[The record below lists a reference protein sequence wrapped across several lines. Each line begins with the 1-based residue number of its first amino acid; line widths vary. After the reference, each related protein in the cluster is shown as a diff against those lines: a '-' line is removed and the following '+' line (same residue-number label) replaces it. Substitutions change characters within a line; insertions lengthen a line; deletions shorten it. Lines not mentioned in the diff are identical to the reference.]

1 MPARARLS
9 IPFCPTLLAL
19 CCSVSFAAHA
29 ATALTPLTPQ
39 EANSSQGG
47 TALQLEATRIS
58 ADAPAPNALPPV
70 YAGGQVARGG
80 QLGVLGNQDIMDVP
94 FSMAAYTEKLIR
106 DQQAETV
113 GDVLLNDASVRQA
126 SGYGNQSQAFVIR
139 GLPLNGDDISYNGLY
154 GILPRQIMSTDALER
169 VEVFKGPNAFING
182 VTPGGSG
189 IGGGVNLQPKR
200 AEDVPL
206 RRFSTDISSDGRVG
220 EHLDVG
226 QRFGEDNR
234 FGARVNISQREG
246 DTGIDDENQR
256 SKLFA
261 AGLDYRG
268 DALRLSADFAYQ
280 RQHINGGRNSV
291 FLGTAVTHIPD
302 APSADTNYAPKWAS
316 TDLEDTFGMLRADY
330 DVSDNWSVYLAGG
343 AKHTNEEGRYSSVT
357 LTDNLGNAN
366 VTGSRIHHQ
375 EDNTSLMTGLNG
387 KFQTGDVSHKLNL
400 GLTGIWTQA
409 RNAYDFDLSGHASNI
424 YEPSSVAEPVKGGFA
439 GGDMNDPGITAK
451 TFARSA
457 AISDTVGFMDDR
469 LLLTAGLRRQQLVVQ
484 GFAYGTGTRTAAYD
498 KSITTPVYG
507 IVFKP
512 WDHVSLYANHI
523 EGLAQGPTAP
533 VASGG
538 LTVTNGAEAYAPAR
552 TKQTEAG
559 VKLDMGTYGATLGVY
574 RIEQPSDGYSTQT
587 SATTALYVREGQQVN
602 QGVELNVFGEPISGL
617 RLLGGVTVMKTEL
630 KDTLNGA
637 NDGNRAIG
645 VPSFQLNA
653 GVDWDVPGLQGVS
666 VNGRMLRTGGQ
677 YADAANNLSLP
688 AWNRFDVGARYTF
701 KVDQRDVSLGATV
714 ENVANTKYWESALG
728 GYLTQGDP
736 RVAKLSATID
746 F

>member
-1 MPARARLS
+1 MPTSTRFAV
-9 IPFCPTLLAL
+9 PFRPTLLAL
-19 CCSVSFAAHA
+19 CCSLGLTAHA
-29 ATALTPLTPQ
+29 ATPETPQ
-39 EANSSQGG
+39 DANNSQDGK
-47 TALQLEATRIS
+47 ALELGATTIS
-58 ADAPAPNALPPV
+58 ADAPTPNALPPV

-94 FSMAAYTEKLIR
+94 FSMSSYTEKLIR
-106 DQQAETV
+106 DQQAENV
-113 GDVLLNDASVRQA
+113 GDVLLNDSSVRQA
-126 SGYGNQSQAFVIR
+126 SGYANQAQAFVIR
-139 GLPLNGDDISYNGLY
+139 GLPLNGDDISFNGLY

-200 AEDVPL
+200 ADDAPL

-220 EHLDVG
+220 EHLDIG

-246 DTGIDDENQR
+246 DTGIDDESQR

-261 AGLDYRG
+261 VGLDYRG
-268 DALRLSADFAYQ
+268 DALRLSGDFVYSKQ
-280 RQHINGGRNSV
+280 QINGGRNTV
-291 FLGTAVTHIPD
+291 LLGKNLTHIPN
-302 APSADTNYAPKWAS
+302 APSADTNYAPSWGTS
-316 TDLEDTFGMLRADY
+316 SLEDTFGMLRAEY
-330 DVSDNWSVYLAGG
+330 DLNDNWTAYIAGG
-343 AKHTNEEGRYSSVT
+343 AKHTNEIGRYSSVT
-357 LTDNLGNAN
+357 LNDTLGNAT
-366 VTGSRIHHQ
+366 VTGSRIAHQ
-375 EDNTSLMTGLNG
+375 EDNTSLMAGLNG
-387 KFQTGDVSHKLNL
+387 KFQTGAVSHKLNF
-400 GLTGIWTQA
+400 GLTGIWAQT
-409 RNAYDFDLSGHASNI
+409 RNAYDFDLNGHASNI
-424 YEPSSVAEPVKGGFA
+424 YNPVDVAEPVKGSFV
-439 GGDMNDPGITAK
+439 GGDLNDPGITAK

-457 AISDTVGFMDDR
+457 AVSDTLGFMDDR
-469 LLLTAGLRRQQLVVQ
+469 LLVTAGLRRQELVVQ
-484 GFAYGTGTRTAAYD
+484 GFAYGTGTRTADYD

-507 IVFKP
+507 LVFKP
-512 WDHVSLYANHI
+512 WDHVSFYANHI

-533 VASGG
+533 QTAGTAPISNAGQ
-538 LTVTNGAEAYAPAR
+538 AYAPAR
-552 TKQTEAG
+552 SKQTEAG
-559 VKLDMGTYGATLGVY
+559 VKVDMGTYGATLGVY
-574 RIEQPSDGYSTQT
+574 RIEQPTQGFSQLNADGT
-587 SATTALYVREGQQVN
+587 ATFVFEGEQVN
-602 QGVELNVFGEPISGL
+602 KGVELNVFGEPVSGL
-617 RLLGGVTVMKTEL
+617 RLLGGATIIHTEVNG
-630 KDTLNGA
+630 TANGA

-688 AWNRFDVGARYTF
+688 AWNRFDVGARYNF
-701 KVDQRDVSLGATV
+701 KVAQRDVSLGATV

-736 RVAKLSATID
+736 RVAKFSATVD

>member
-1 MPARARLS
+1 
-9 IPFCPTLLAL
+9 
-19 CCSVSFAAHA
+19 
-29 ATALTPLTPQ
+29 
-39 EANSSQGG
+39 
-47 TALQLEATRIS
+47 
-58 ADAPAPNALPPV
+58 
-70 YAGGQVARGG
+70 
-80 QLGVLGNQDIMDVP
+80 
-94 FSMAAYTEKLIR
+94 
-106 DQQAETV
+106 
-113 GDVLLNDASVRQA
+113 
-126 SGYGNQSQAFVIR
+126 VIR

-182 VTPGGSG
+182 VTPSGSG

-200 AEDVPL
+200 ADDVPL

-220 EHLDVG
+220 EHLDLG

-234 FGARVNISQREG
+234 FGARLNLSQREG
-246 DTGIDDENQR
+246 DTAVDNENQR

-261 AGLDYRG
+261 IGLDYRG
-268 DALRLSADFAYQ
+268 DALRLSGDFIYQ

-291 FLGTAVTHIPD
+291 FLGSAVTHIPD
-302 APSADTNYAPKWAS
+302 APSAATNYAPKWGS
-316 TDLEDTFGMLRADY
+316 TDIEDTFGMLRGEY
-330 DVSDNWSVYLAGG
+330 DLNDNWTAYLAGG
-343 AKHTNEEGRYSSVT
+343 AKHSNEDGRYSSVT
-357 LTDNLGNAN
+357 LTDNLGSAK

-375 EDNTSLMTGLNG
+375 EDNTSLMAGLNG
-387 KFQTGDVSHKLNL
+387 KFQTGEVSHKLNI

-409 RNAYDFDLSGHASNI
+409 RNAYDFDLTGRASNI
-424 YEPSSVAEPVKGGFA
+424 YNPSNIPEPARGRFA
-439 GGDMNDPGITAK
+439 GGDMSDPGITAK
-451 TFARSA
+451 TFARSVA
-457 AISDTVGFMDDR
+457 VSDTVGFMDDR
-469 LLLTAGLRRQQLVVQ
+469 LLFTAGLRRQELVVQ
-484 GFAYGTGTRTAAYD
+484 GFAYGTGTRTANYD

-507 IVFKP
+507 LVFKP
-512 WDHVSLYANHI
+512 WEHVSFYANHI

-533 VASGG
+533 VSSGN
-538 LTVTNGAEAYAPAR
+538 LTVTNGAQAYAPAR
-552 TKQTEAG
+552 SKQTEAG
-559 VKLDMGTYGATLGVY
+559 IKLDMGTYGATLGVY
-574 RIEQPSDGYSTQT
+574 RIEQPSNGYSVQT

-602 QGVELNVFGEPISGL
+602 QGVELNVFGDPLSGL

-688 AWNRFDVGARYTF
+688 TWNRFDVGARYNF
-701 KVDQRDVSLGATV
+701 KVDQREVTLGATV

-736 RVAKLSATID
+736 RVAKLSATVD